1 MFDPTIKQLKYLVS
15 VSKHLH
21 FGKAARDC
29 FVSQSTLSSGIQE
42 LEKLLNVKLLE
53 RTKRTVLLTPLGKEI
68 SKKAELINLEITDI
82 VDLAKASQKEI
93 YGEIKLGV
101 IPTIAPYTLPKI
113 MPKLRKKYNGLN
125 LRIVED
131 QTANIYQMLITG
143 NLDLILIAKPYKTEN
158 IHIELIKKD
167 FFYVATPNSSLLDIN
182 RKKSLNRDDIS
193 KSNMLLLD
201 EGHCLRDHVLNVCSK
216 ETIKTIDTFKATSLL
231 TLVQMVSNDAG
242 ITLLPEIVIN
252 SPLVKNSNIKIIDF
266 ENKKNF
272 REIVLCWRSSSPRM
286 IEFQNFSKFLKE
298 YV

>member
-1 MFDPTIKQLKYLVS
+1 MFNPTFKQLKYLVS

-29 FVSQSTLSSGIQE
+29 FVSQSTLSAGIQE
-42 LEKLLNVKLLE
+42 LEKLLNIKLIE

-68 SKKAELINLEITDI
+68 SRKAESINLEIADITDI
-82 VDLAKASQKEI
+82 AKAAQGEI
-93 YGEIKLGV
+93 YGEMKLGV

-113 MPKLRKKYNGLN
+113 MPKLRKTYNGLN
-125 LRIVED
+125 LKIVED

-158 IHIELIKKD
+158 IHIETIKKD
-167 FFYVATPNSSLLDIN
+167 FFSVAMPNNDLLKIKGKTSLS
-182 RKKSLNRDDIS
+182 REDIS

-216 ETIKTIDTFKATSLL
+216 ETIQTIDTFKATSLL

-252 SPLVKNSNIKIIDF
+252 SDLVKNSNIKIIDF
-266 ENKKNF
+266 ENKKNY
-272 REIVLCWRSSSPRM
+272 REIALCWRSSSPRQ
-286 IEFQNFSKFLKE
+286 IEFMNFSNFLKKSI
-298 YV
+298 